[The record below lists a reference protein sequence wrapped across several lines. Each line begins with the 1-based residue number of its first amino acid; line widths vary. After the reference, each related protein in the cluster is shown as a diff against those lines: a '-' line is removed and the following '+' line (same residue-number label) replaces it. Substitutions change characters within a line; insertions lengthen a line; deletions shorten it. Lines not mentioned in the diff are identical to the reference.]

1 MRFLLRS
8 LMGMVMLALTAGL
21 VSFAGYSVVS
31 AVREKA
37 AQTPFARP
45 ARERTFTVNVVPFE
59 PTTVVPEMTVFGQIE
74 SRRTLD
80 LRAAVAGPVIEVS
93 PNFTEGGRVSEGE
106 LLVRIDPFE
115 AQTALARVKADVSD
129 ALAEQ
134 REATAALLLAK
145 DDLAGVTAQRD
156 LRSRAL
162 VRQQDLKDRGVGTDA
177 AVEAAELAVAAADQ
191 AILTRRQAV
200 QQAQARVDRADAQIE
215 RLDISRMEA
224 ERRLADTQIRAKFD
238 GTLADVAVV
247 EGTRAA
253 QGAALAQL
261 VDPAQLEVA
270 FRLSTTQ
277 YARLLDDAGA
287 LTQAPVTVTL
297 DVLGTDMKSS
307 GVIAREGASVG
318 EGQTGRLVFAR
329 LNDPRG
335 MRPGDFVSVS
345 IAEPA
350 LNWVVSL
357 PAAAVNASGELL
369 VLGEDERLEVVQAQ
383 VLRRQGDFVL
393 VRARNMEGREVVTAR
408 SPVLGAGIKVRPLR
422 ADAVVEEPQT
432 VALTPERRAKLV
444 AFINANTRM
453 PKAAKDRV
461 LAQLNQDVVPARVVE
476 RIEAR
481 MGS

>member
-1 MRFLLRS
+1 
-8 LMGMVMLALTAGL
+8 
-21 VSFAGYSVVS
+21 
-31 AVREKA
+31 
-37 AQTPFARP
+37 
-45 ARERTFTVNVVPFE
+45 
-59 PTTVVPEMTVFGQIE
+59 
-74 SRRTLD
+74 
-80 LRAAVAGPVIEVS
+80 
-93 PNFTEGGRVSEGE
+93 
-106 LLVRIDPFE
+106 
-115 AQTALARVKADVSD
+115 
-129 ALAEQ
+129 
-134 REATAALLLAK
+134 
-145 DDLAGVTAQRD
+145 
-156 LRSRAL
+156 
-162 VRQQDLKDRGVGTDA
+162 
-177 AVEAAELAVAAADQ
+177 
-191 AILTRRQAV
+191 
-200 QQAQARVDRADAQIE
+200 
-215 RLDISRMEA
+215 
-224 ERRLADTQIRAKFD
+224 
-238 GTLADVAVV
+238 
-247 EGTRAA
+247 
-253 QGAALAQL
+253 
-261 VDPAQLEVA
+261 
-270 FRLSTTQ
+270 
-277 YARLLDDAGA
+277 
-287 LTQAPVTVTL
+287 
-297 DVLGTDMKSS
+297 MKSS

-357 PAAAVNASGELL
+357 PATAVNASGELL

-383 VLRRQGDFVL
+383 VLRRQGDSVL

-461 LAQLNQDVVPARVVE
+461 LAQLNQEVVPARVVE